1 MLIFSIVFNVLLF
14 FLLINWNYLGEK
26 RRNPD
31 HPDRPLSMLVGLP
44 LALGLVFTLVNR
56 VFRVMFLYQIIVFSV
71 LAALIYWVFYIT
83 RKK

>member
-1 MLIFSIVFNVLLF
+1 MLFSLVFNVLLF
-14 FLLINWNYLGEK
+14 FLLINWKYLGDK

-56 VFRVMFLYQIIVFSV
+56 VFKVMFLYQIVIFIV
-71 LAALIYWVFYIT
+71 LAALIYWVFFFP
-83 RKK
+83 KKK

>member
-1 MLIFSIVFNVLLF
+1 MLFSLVFNVLLF

-31 HPDRPLSMLVGLP
+31 CPDRPLSLLVGLP

-56 VFRVMFLYQIIVFSV
+56 VFRVMFIYQIVIFIV
-71 LAALIYWVFYIT
+71 LAALIYWVFFLL
-83 RKK
+83 KKK